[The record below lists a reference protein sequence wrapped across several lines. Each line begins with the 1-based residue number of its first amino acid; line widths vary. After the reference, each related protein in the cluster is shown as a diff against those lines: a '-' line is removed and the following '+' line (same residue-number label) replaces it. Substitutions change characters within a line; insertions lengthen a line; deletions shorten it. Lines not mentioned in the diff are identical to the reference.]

1 MMRNYEKTWAALLAA
16 AVLCSSSAA
25 SVWAADLTVTSAE
38 DLKNTA
44 NWTIDN
50 KPVGAVAA
58 PVENDA
64 NHIVISG
71 NGNDPDLSGYFN
83 LYAGYVSGDGDA
95 VSGNTMTVKSGTV
108 NNLYGGYVS
117 GNGAAEKNTVTFAG
131 GTAWG
136 ALYGGGSLSGA
147 AAENALTVTDG
158 SIGGGSSSTH
168 LYGGYSQTGR
178 VAKDN
183 TVTVSGG
190 TVGGGTGMVYV
201 YGGYAGRLMGNTN
214 SMDISGNVVSIS
226 GNVDLM
232 ANGFTIAG
240 GYAQSHD
247 DGQETDRITGN
258 TVKIENGSLKTD
270 SHYSGMIYGG
280 YANGKS
286 PVTNNSVIVNGGTI
300 ELGGWGGIFGGRAVD
315 GLVSK
320 NQVTIS
326 GGSIA
331 GKLDM
336 IEWPGGGTV
345 TAYAA
350 IHGGYASGTG
360 AVQDNTVTLS
370 GGTVFGSVYGGYSEK
385 GMVSGNQIILKQ
397 ENGASPA
404 DLDEADLYGSNL
416 DVSETNSGNNLVV
429 DNWSGTVGGLHN
441 FAAIDFQNVA
451 MQAVT
456 GETDYGHTLTL
467 DAANGNVSGM
477 DRTTVKV
484 TSLSG
489 LTAGD
494 VAAGTTY
501 RATVT
506 WDDAIQAAAADVSA
520 VTGSQWLTSDRNEGG
535 LYVNQYDTDVKE
547 NGSHKVVLESSVTA
561 SALTGK
567 FIDTDGTAHYN
578 AVQSET
584 SHPLVISEGFTT
596 NVDTVAGA
604 YAVGSQNATGGQLY
618 ITGNP
623 ADGFTKT
630 VYAGYSESG
639 NANGNDVYIGNAD
652 HAVHADRVILRGD
665 NGNGSDNTLHV
676 TGMGNTLGSV
686 ANFDALSFEDIV
698 WQNGGTILSI
708 EKEDEAGRLTDTA
721 VSVNGLSLA
730 GGTTLSAGQSMTLLA
745 STKDMG
751 LGDAGD
757 IPLNGADDF
766 TAGVAAVGKGTMA
779 ISEDGKQL
787 TYTIDRVGL
796 NPQTL
801 TIAENRTAAAA
812 FLNQGA
818 DIAADSLDLL
828 GSDYKY
834 GLRTFGAVYGS
845 RSTYDA
851 AGDLKINGWSEIVG
865 LGNVHRKGDGDLSW
879 GVFYENGTGNYR
891 TWNEFNN
898 EMFRGDGSLL
908 YNGGGAAVRY
918 KQDNGWYYE
927 ASVRAG
933 ILSASMDNA
942 VKDGKGN
949 SYGFD
954 SDSTYWGAHAGVGKV
969 IETEQGEWN
978 VYGKYFH
985 TDIDGDSF
993 NIAGDAFT
1001 FDSLTSDRLRI
1012 GARYTADKAKR
1023 WSLYYGLAWEYEF
1036 SGDSHMKAGQW
1047 DAPEQSLGGSTGIA
1061 EIGTVWQPDDSP
1073 WQANINLK
1081 GYAGEREGFSGMV
1094 QLAYTF

>member
-1 MMRNYEKTWAALLAA
+1 MKKYRKTGTALLAA
-16 AVLCSSSAA
+16 ALLCAGSAVQA
-25 SVWAADLTVTSAE
+25 ELMVNSKDDLNGEEWKTINGITAPKEEFRNNEVTIGS
-38 DLKNTA
+38 DGT
-44 NWTIDN
+44 
-50 KPVGAVAA
+50 
-58 PVENDA
+58 
-64 NHIVISG
+64 S
-71 NGNDPDLSGYFN
+71 PDLSGKYISG
-83 LYAGYVSGDGDA
+83 GYSDTTA
-95 VSGNTMTVKSGTV
+95 VSGNSVTMKSGTV
-108 NNLYGGYVS
+108 SALYGGYGQSAESVLGNTVNFSGDTVNYVYGGWSENGSAESNTVTLS
-117 GNGAAEKNTVTFAG
+117 GNGKATYV
-131 GTAWG
+131 
-136 ALYGGGSLSGA
+136 
-147 AAENALTVTDG
+147 
-158 SIGGGSSSTH
+158 
-168 LYGGYSQTGR
+168 YGGYGLQGTAS
-178 VAKDN
+178 DN
-183 TVTVSGG
+183 TVTVSGVTVEAVVYGGYSVDGSAENTVTLSSG
-190 TVGGGTGMVYV
+190 TVKGVVYGGWSGNGSAERNTVTISGGTVTEPMYGAYV
-201 YGGYAGRLMGNTN
+201 YGGYSVRQNA
-214 SMDISGNVVSIS
+214 
-226 GNVDLM
+226 
-232 ANGFTIAG
+232 
-240 GYAQSHD
+240 
-247 DGQETDRITGN
+247 TG
-258 TVKIENGSLKTD
+258 
-270 SHYSGMIYGG
+270 
-280 YANGKS
+280 
-286 PVTNNSVIVNGGTI
+286 NSVI
-300 ELGGWGGIFGGRAVD
+300 
-315 GLVSK
+315 
-320 NQVTIS
+320 
-326 GGSIA
+326 
-331 GKLDM
+331 
-336 IEWPGGGTV
+336 
-345 TAYAA
+345 
-350 IHGGYASGTG
+350 
-360 AVQDNTVTLS
+360 LS
-370 GGTVFGSVYGGYSEK
+370 GGTVKTSVYGGYSE
-385 GMVSGNQIILKQ
+385 
-397 ENGASPA
+397 NGSATDNTVTLTGTA
-404 DLDEADLYGSNL
+404 NAEGANLYGSNKE
-416 DVSETNSGNNLVV
+416 VSEDNSGNKLVV
-429 DNWSGTVGGLHN
+429 DNWSGSVGGLHN
-441 FAAIDFQNVA
+441 FESIEFQNVKLSEDGTA
-451 MQAVT
+451 ASSLEV
-456 GETDYGHTLTL
+456 
-467 DAANGNVSGM
+467 AANGAVENIGG
-477 DRTTVKV
+477 VKI
-484 TSLSG
+484 TSLA
-489 LTAGD
+489 AGDYAAGTNLKAAVTWESNIQDAEAD
-494 VAAGTTY
+494 VAAVEGQKWFT
-501 RATVT
+501 A
-506 WDDAIQAAAADVSA
+506 
-520 VTGSQWLTSDRNEGG
+520 DRNEGG
-535 LYVNQYDTDVKE
+535 LYANQYDTIVAQSTE
-547 NGSHKVVLESSVTA
+547 EGTRKVMLTSTVTA

-567 FIDTDGTAHYN
+567 FIDADGTAHYN
-578 AVQSET
+578 SAYTPDENGTGQT
-584 SHPLVISEGFTT
+584 LVISEGFTT

-630 VYAGYSESG
+630 IYAGYSESG

-676 TGMGNTLGSV
+676 TGTGNTIGSV
-686 ANFDALSFEDIV
+686 SNFDALSFDNLTWKDGATV
-698 WQNGGTILSI
+698 LSI
-708 EKEDEAGRLTDTA
+708 TGETKDKQLSGTE

-730 GGTTLSAGQSMTLLA
+730 GGTTLSAGQSMTLLE
-745 STKDMG
+745 STQNMG
-751 LGDAGD
+751 LGDAKD

-828 GSDYKY
+828 GSDYQY

-918 KQDNGWYYE
+918 QKDNGWYYE

-933 ILSASMDNA
+933 TLSASMDNA

-993 NIAGDAFT
+993 AIAGDTFT

-1012 GARYTADKAKR
+1012 GARYTADKVKR

-1036 SGDSHMKAGQW
+1036 TGDSHMRAAGMT
-1047 DAPEQSLGGSTGIA
+1047 APEQSLGGSTGIA
-1061 EIGTVWQPDDSP
+1061 EIGTVWQTDDSP

-1081 GYAGEREGFSGMV
+1081 GYAGEREGVSGMV